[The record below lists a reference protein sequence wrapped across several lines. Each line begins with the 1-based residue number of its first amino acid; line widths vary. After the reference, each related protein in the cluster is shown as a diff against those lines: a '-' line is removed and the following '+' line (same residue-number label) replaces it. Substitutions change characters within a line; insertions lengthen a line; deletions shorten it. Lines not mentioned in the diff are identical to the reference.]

1 MYFVENNVTYS
12 IDDIVYKNVII
23 SKEDIDD
30 IDINNEIIKYREV
43 ETINNYNKN
52 DYVKLDLSIFDLS
65 NIDNYLRLLAMLK
78 INDYKLYE
86 DVKNLLLISNNNDSN
101 EIILESTNNDFYM
114 SVMNRLVIFL
124 YKYNINGYYLSKT
137 YNRKLSIIESHIN
150 FINS

>member
-1 MYFVENNVTYS
+1 MYFVENNVIYS

-30 IDINNEIIKYREV
+30 IENNEIIKYREV
-43 ETINNYNKN
+43 LTINNYNEN
-52 DYVKLDLSIFDLS
+52 DYIKLDLSIFDLS

-86 DVKNLLLISNNNDSN
+86 DVKNLLLISNDNNDTN
-101 EIILESTNNDFYM
+101 KIILESTTNDFYM

-137 YNRKLSIIESHIN
+137 YNRRLSIIESHIN
-150 FINS
+150 FIL

>member
-1 MYFVENNVTYS
+1 MYFVENNVIYS

-30 IDINNEIIKYREV
+30 IENNEIIKYREV
-43 ETINNYNKN
+43 QTINNYNEN
-52 DYVKLDLSIFDLS
+52 DYIKLDLSIFDLS

-86 DVKNLLLISNNNDSN
+86 DVKNLLLISNDNNDTN
-101 EIILESTNNDFYM
+101 KIILESTTNDFYM

-137 YNRKLSIIESHIN
+137 YNRRLSIIESHIN
-150 FINS
+150 FIL

>member
-1 MYFVENNVTYS
+1 MYFVENNVIYS

-30 IDINNEIIKYREV
+30 IENNEIIKYREV
-43 ETINNYNKN
+43 QTINNYNEN
-52 DYVKLDLSIFDLS
+52 DYIKLDLSIFDLS

-86 DVKNLLLISNNNDSN
+86 DVKNLLLFSNDNNDTN
-101 EIILESTNNDFYM
+101 KIILESTTNDFYM
-114 SVMNRLVIFL
+114 SVLNRLVIFL

-137 YNRKLSIIESHIN
+137 YNRRLSIIESHIN
-150 FINS
+150 FIL